1 MKKMFYIP
9 GVGLLATAVIVLAS
23 LFNILAQKAGITPG
37 TQARITPVSTV
48 MPEFVQTDFPTFVP
62 SDVINN
68 PPAEFYG
75 EWKNARVNPN
85 IRRVLIQSE
94 DGQTFINMFGVCVP
108 TECNW
113 KEFSPT
119 PTLNYNYVAESKTLS
134 VRWTF
139 VFMQATQ
146 EILLTPD
153 GQLKITSQ
161 YHYLDDSGR
170 ADYQTVEYFKRL

>member
-1 MKKMFYIP
+1 MKKMFYIVS
-9 GVGLLATAVIVLAS
+9 GGLLATAAIALA
-23 LFNILAQKAGITPG
+23 ILSNVFTQNGDVAPF
-37 TQARITPVSTV
+37 TQASVPSLPTV
-48 MPEFVQTDFPTFVP
+48 MPAFLQTDFPTFVP
-62 SDVINN
+62 ADVSNN

-85 IRRVLIQSE
+85 IRRVLIQSK
-94 DGQTFINMFGVCVP
+94 DGHMFINMFGVCVP

-113 KEFSPT
+113 IEFSPT
-119 PTLNYNYVAESKTLS
+119 PALNYNYVSGNGTLS
-134 VRWTF
+134 VQWTF

-146 EILLTPD
+146 EITLTSD